1 MLGQFID
8 ATGSQKFKKLDNIT
22 LTDRADP
29 CQSFQISTK
38 MRSYIVTS
46 ALGGFLYKQ
55 IGTTFVKQKSFLTH
69 GTVSTAKS
77 PTSCHRFHGQNGIY
91 D

>member
-8 ATGSQKFKKLDNIT
+8 ATGSQKFKKLDPIT
-22 LTDRADP
+22 CTDRAVSF
-29 CQSFQISTK
+29 QSFQISTK
-38 MRSYIVTS
+38 MRSYLVIS
-46 ALGGFLYKQ
+46 ALSVFLYKQ
-55 IGTTFVKQKSFLTH
+55 IRIFVKQKSFLTN

-77 PTSCHRFHGQNGIY
+77 PTLCHQLQGQNGMH